1 MLEKKIFQRVQ
12 VRSPFPI
19 YLNLLFPLV
28 MSMTILEM
36 YRIRRCMNDCSS
48 FLNCKWNYQ
57 RNLDPNMDLIIPLFI
72 VIIIIGML
80 YSIAENAVDK
90 DWRTSILFSSMAISF
105 FYLYVEPYHNHWIG
119 QFKQK
124 DRQLYSLFE
133 GWILLGDF
141 FLWV

>member
-1 MLEKKIFQRVQ
+1 MLEKRIFQRAR

-28 MSMTILEM
+28 MSMTILEV
-36 YRIRRCMNDCSS
+36 YRMWWCMNDYSS

-57 RNLDPNMDLIIPLFI
+57 RNWDPNMDLTIPLFI
-72 VIIIIGML
+72 VIIIIGMI
-80 YSIAENAVDK
+80 YFIAKDAVDK

-105 FYLYVEPYHNHWIG
+105 FYLYVELHHNHWIG

>member
-28 MSMTILEM
+28 MSMTILEV
-36 YRIRRCMNDCSS
+36 YRMWWCMNDYSS

-57 RNLDPNMDLIIPLFI
+57 RNWDPNMDLTIPLFI

-80 YSIAENAVDK
+80 YSIAKDVVDK

-105 FYLYVEPYHNHWIG
+105 FYLYVESHRNHCIG